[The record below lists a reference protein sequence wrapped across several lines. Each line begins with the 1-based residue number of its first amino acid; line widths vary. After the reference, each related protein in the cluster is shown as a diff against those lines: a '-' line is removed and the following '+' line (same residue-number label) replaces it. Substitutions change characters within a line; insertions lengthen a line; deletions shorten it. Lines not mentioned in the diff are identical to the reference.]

1 VVSSKILTSSFTEF
15 FTDVEPKLRHALV
28 AALGTERGRDAAAEA
43 LAYGWEHWDDLQQMS
58 NPAGYL
64 YKVGRTRSRKFY
76 RQPPVLPPIRTHR
89 IPEIEPGLP
98 AALARLSERQRVIVV
113 LVHSLGWSQTEAAE
127 LLGVSLGT
135 VHTHLTRGMKRLRS
149 ELGVDS

>member
-1 VVSSKILTSSFTEF
+1 MVSSKILTNSFTEF
-15 FTDVEPKLRHALV
+15 FTQVEPGLRHALV
-28 AALGTERGRDAAAEA
+28 AALGTDRGRDAAAEA
-43 LAYGWEHWDDLQQMS
+43 LAYGWEHWGELQQMG

-64 YKVGRTRSRKFY
+64 YKVGRSRSRRFH
-76 RQPPVLPPIRTHR
+76 RQPPVLPTIQTYR
-89 IPEIEPGLP
+89 IPEVEPGLP

-113 LVHSLGWSQTEAAE
+113 LVHSLGWSQTDAAE